1 MSGAAA
7 ALVGY
12 ASSSSSSGS
21 SASEEEEGASSAQP
35 EGPLPG
41 AAGSGVGSASS
52 PGSAR
57 AASGSLPA
65 ARLPMP
71 DSVLNMFRDREEEVV
86 DDSSQHGGRLRTF
99 PHERGNWAT
108 HVYMPCHGHSH
119 GEEDTHGG
127 CILHGG
133 GGQPWQPPERHPGVP
148 RLGRG
153 PSPGGLQVRLFADEV
168 QEDFG
173 DLLQLLLLH
182 ARTYVASLTAV
193 TEFHISLSQS
203 VVLRYHWINPFVQS
217 LKERLASFHRFVCR
231 ADQVKVYTNEAKT
244 RTFLGLEVS
253 LGHSQFLELVSEVD
267 KVMEEFNLPLFYK
280 DPSFHLSL
288 AWCVGNLSETLQ
300 GRCLQELQEIVDG
313 FEDSSYLLRL
323 PGTEIRCKSGKKFF
337 SFPLR

>member
-108 HVYMPCHGHSH
+108 HVYMPY
-119 GEEDTHGG
+119 
-127 CILHGG
+127 
-133 GGQPWQPPERHPGVP
+133 
-148 RLGRG
+148 
-153 PSPGGLQVRLFADEV
+153 EV